1 MEHNNPD
8 FSNKTGNNTTDFGS
22 STNYLAEEN
31 STKSNE
37 TQREKATSKKVS
49 KKAAYGSKKSERP
62 QSIKKEEDKKLH
74 SDSGFKSSTHSRPSS
89 SVIGISRVI
98 ASCQRC
104 RLKKVRCDNQFPS
117 CTRCAKMNLSC
128 VSIDPATGREI
139 PRSYVIYLE
148 DKLYACMLK
157 LNELGVDL
165 SATSLK
171 TNIPCT
177 SQDPPCNI
185 DLYQER
191 FRDQHT
197 LPPENVMA
205 GYVINKGTSMQK
217 GVPSEL
223 ALNELSESS
232 MTSEKVYSMKMQDS
246 QTSKEVDGDL
256 SMEKEHIDALKN
268 PLPQQNDSTPLSSS
282 SVNLQHSPSGNAPEI
297 NFTLQ
302 EQKFPAATQHRSP
315 TSSLSGSHLSPQ
327 KLGSETNMHSKASR
341 LEARPASHAS
351 TPSNSYLGDSSG
363 IPFAKLMFTA
373 VNFEPSSDNF
383 FNESE
388 KESEQNQTSDFS
400 DADIKPPS
408 VSDDINHRF
417 LPPKKEA
424 LNLIQTYF
432 VDSNTQYPVLHRDF
446 FIKKYFEPIYGEFPK
461 RHNNSTANVPKSRN
475 THDTSGASTPLNV
488 TNTGANTASSPSTLQ
503 PKNEGQS
510 TKDET
515 ASIYSSS
522 STGEKAS
529 RKTFVHSLAN
539 DFTNMN
545 DNFKLLPEHSLEKDE
560 QYLELINKL
569 SSTGTYNIDGKND
582 NDDTVIP
589 LYDIISSIPEDEEI
603 PLVYQIPL
611 FFINMVM
618 AIGAGSRVLISG
630 TVKSII
636 FKKRATK
643 YMNSIY
649 ASSNRLEALSGLLL
663 LSIYS
668 LMLPNVPGVWYV
680 MGNSLRLC
688 VDLGLHAEKL
698 NKNYDPFVKDMRR
711 RLFWVTY
718 SIDRQICLYFGRPF
732 GIPEESITTASISE
746 LDDALITTNN
756 DGVED
761 YSHLK
766 TSGSSYKS
774 ISLAFFKI
782 RRMQSTLL
790 QVLYA
795 PRGVVPK
802 PFDNVEI
809 WRKGFD
815 RELLN
820 WYNKSVPKTTKKMNC
835 SFKKELFKLNL
846 FHTRTML
853 YGISPR
859 FSIPND
865 QACSI
870 LTETTKGMM
879 DQYYKIFLS
888 KGFNYT
894 WVAVHNLFMCGMTF
908 LYTKYRNTDLVE
920 FDEFKEHMLAVLKSL
935 FGTCEA
941 APNCFRIFRILS
953 KAVKKLILQEISKKS
968 SNLKAAPLMRRQS
981 VPLSTPTVGD
991 MANSHTDVFPRPSPL
1006 VAAPP
1011 PATAIKS
1018 DGSAGIESITS
1029 SGNQDFNS
1037 IATDDEMRKFFQ
1049 ELENASPY
1057 SNADSAGL
1065 PDRSPTMS
1073 SKSGVT
1079 LDDDSAFRPAGFQN
1093 IPLQNQPFQT
1103 YPQQLP
1109 FVQHRIQQ
1117 PMIDERFSNRTSYA
1131 PINHGYTSWQQ
1142 QQQMQMQMQMQR
1154 PQPLPQPQQQNQQEN
1169 VTFNEASSHPLRHT
1183 QSYPLPEPV
1192 PSANFSNPFPPS
1204 LVHAPHHHNE
1214 LSSSLQKQV
1223 LTQNM
1228 NTQNKISKD
1237 EQRIY
1242 EMMCNMGTDSVWDK
1256 YLGASDEYFDS
1267 FNNH

>member
-1 MEHNNPD
+1 MDQDNLDSPTKNRNNA
-8 FSNKTGNNTTDFGS
+8 TDLES
-22 STNYLAEEN
+22 STNRSTEEG
-31 STKSNE
+31 SSVDNE
-37 TQREKATSKKVS
+37 THREKATSKKVL
-49 KKAAYGSKKSERP
+49 KKNAHGSKKSEKP
-62 QSIKKEEDKKLH
+62 QPIKKEEENKPDHNLASKGQNH
-74 SDSGFKSSTHSRPSS
+74 NRPSS

-157 LNELGVDL
+157 LKELGVDL
-165 SATSLK
+165 SEADLK

-177 SQDPPCNI
+177 SHDPPCNI

-217 GVPSEL
+217 GVPSSL
-223 ALNELSESS
+223 VLNELSESS

-246 QTSKEVDGDL
+246 QPLKEADDAL
-256 SMEKEHIDALKN
+256 SVEKEHTKVLN
-268 PLPQQNDSTPLSSS
+268 TPLLQQNDTTPLSSS
-282 SVNLQHSPSGNAPEI
+282 GLDPHHSSSADIPQTNS
-297 NFTLQ
+297 TLQ
-302 EQKFPAATQHRSP
+302 EQASPTTTQHGCLA
-315 TSSLSGSHLSPQ
+315 SSSAASQSNLLKLQRESKMLSKKPR
-327 KLGSETNMHSKASR
+327 LG
-341 LEARPASHAS
+341 ARPASHAS

-373 VNFEPSSDNF
+373 VNFEPSSDNSL
-383 FNESE
+383 NESE
-388 KESEQNQTSDFS
+388 KESEQNQTSDYS

-408 VSDDINHRF
+408 VSDNINHRF
-417 LPPKKEA
+417 LPTKKEA

-461 RHNNSTANVPKSRN
+461 RHQNNTASGSKSRN
-475 THDTSGASTPLNV
+475 VNDTSGASTPINN
-488 TNTGANTASSPSTLQ
+488 TNTSAKSASPPSMFQ
-503 PKNEGQS
+503 PNERLSEKGQG
-510 TKDET
+510 TRDET
-515 ASIYSSS
+515 ASTHSNS
-522 STGEKAS
+522 STGEKS
-529 RKTFVHSLAN
+529 GRKTFVHSLAN

-560 QYLELINKL
+560 QYVKLINKL
-569 SSTGTYNIDGKND
+569 SSTGSFSIDGAHDPNNEKK
-582 NDDTVIP
+582 TVIP
-589 LYDIISSIPEDEEI
+589 LCDIISLIPADEEI
-603 PLVYQIPL
+603 PLVYQVPL

-636 FKKRATK
+636 FKKRATR

-698 NKNYDPFVKDMRR
+698 NKNYDPFIKDMRR

-756 DGVED
+756 DGIED

-853 YGISPR
+853 YGISPK

-879 DQYYKIFLS
+879 DQYYKIFLN

-908 LYTKYRNTDLVE
+908 LYTKYRNTDLDE
-920 FDEFKEHMLAVLKSL
+920 FDEFKDHMLAVLKSL

-941 APNCFRIFRILS
+941 APNCFKIFRILS
-953 KAVKKLILQEISKKS
+953 KAVKKLILQEISKKA
-968 SNLKAAPLMRRQS
+968 SNLEATPLIRHQS
-981 VPLSTPTVGD
+981 VPLSTANVGN
-991 MANSHTDVFPRPSPL
+991 MTGLHTGAFARPDPF
-1006 VAAPP
+1006 VAAQP
-1011 PATAIKS
+1011 PATAHRS
-1018 DGSAGIESITS
+1018 EGSAGIESITTS
-1029 SGNQDFNS
+1029 VNQEFNS
-1037 IATDDEMRKFFQ
+1037 IATDDEMRKFFL

-1065 PDRSPTMS
+1065 PDRSPTTS
-1073 SKSGVT
+1073 SRSGVT
-1079 LDDDSAFRPAGFQN
+1079 LDDDSAFRPSSFQHA
-1093 IPLQNQPFQT
+1093 PLQNQPFQM
-1103 YPQQLP
+1103 YPQQLS
-1109 FVQHRIQQ
+1109 FMQHKIQQ
-1117 PMIDERFSNRTSYA
+1117 PMMDERFSNRTSYA
-1131 PINHGYTSWQQ
+1131 PINHNYASWQQ
-1142 QQQMQMQMQMQR
+1142 QQQ
-1154 PQPLPQPQQQNQQEN
+1154 QQQSQQEN
-1169 VTFNEASSHPLRHT
+1169 MVFTEASSHPLRHT
-1183 QSYPLPEPV
+1183 QSYPFPESM
-1192 PSANFSNPFPPS
+1192 PSSNANNAFPHS
-1204 LVHAPHHHNE
+1204 HVQSSQHHNDPNG
-1214 LSSSLQKQV
+1214 SLQKQV

-1242 EMMCNMGTDSVWDK
+1242 EMICNMGTDSIWDK

-1267 FNNH
+1267 FNTH